1 MQNVSED
8 AKKKTELPVTMFL
21 TNASTIVRPCSS
33 TLKILSLQLPQIPTL
48 VLLIL
53 LQSISVCNRNPVLQ
67 T

>member
-33 TLKILSLQLPQIPTL
+33 ILKILSLQLPQIPTL